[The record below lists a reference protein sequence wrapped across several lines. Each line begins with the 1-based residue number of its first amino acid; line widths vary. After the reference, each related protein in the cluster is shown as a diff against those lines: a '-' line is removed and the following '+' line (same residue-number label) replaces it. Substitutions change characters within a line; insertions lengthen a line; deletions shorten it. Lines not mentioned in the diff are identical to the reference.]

1 MYNGLLLILL
11 PILLLLAFMFT
22 AAEVAFFSL
31 PRNKVGKWRDEPDE
45 TSRRLAKL
53 LDHPRELLLTTVFG
67 YTGAVALFVTVV
79 ILATRQVFAQAGLE
93 RLIGYLIGLLIAT
106 PFIVLFGSLLPRFTA
121 MADPEKTARILS
133 QPVIICY
140 RLFAPATTAFGLLS
154 GGLARMFGIERERQ
168 SISASQLDA
177 LIEVE
182 EQHEEINAAE
192 REMIEAVFEIRDKPA
207 REIMVPRID
216 LVAISIDTPLSE
228 VKRVVSKSIHSRIP
242 VFDGTI
248 DNIVGVLYVKD
259 LLKEI
264 PTDATL
270 RHILREPYFVP
281 DNKHINELLR
291 EFQKKRLH
299 LAIVVDE
306 YGGVAGVVTLEDILE
321 VIIGDIQDEYD
332 HETPS
337 VTKLNDH
344 EWQVEG
350 RLPVEELNEYFGE
363 EIVPESEDYD
373 TVGGYLNSLAG
384 RVPDTGDTFQ
394 QAEWRYI
401 VEKRAENRVQSVR
414 MIRNPV
420 EQES

>member
-1 MYNGLLLILL
+1 MYNFVLLIAL

-31 PRNKVGKWRDEPDE
+31 PRSSVGKWRDEQAE
-45 TSRRLAKL
+45 ASRRLAKL

-67 YTGAVALFVTVV
+67 YTGSVALFICAVV
-79 ILATRQVFAQAGLE
+79 LLARQVFAVAGIE
-93 RLIGYLIGLLIAT
+93 RVIAYAIGLLIAI

-121 MADPEKTARILS
+121 MADPEKTARIVSL
-133 QPVIICY
+133 PIIFCY
-140 RLFAPATTAFGLLS
+140 KLFSPATTAFGLLS

-182 EQHEEINAAE
+182 EQHEDINASE
-192 REMIEAVFEIRDKPA
+192 REMIEAVLEIREKPA
-207 REIMVPRID
+207 REIMIPRID
-216 LVAISIDTPLSE
+216 LVAISIDTPLNE
-228 VKRVVSKSIHSRIP
+228 VKKVVSKSIHSRIP

-248 DNIVGVLYVKD
+248 DNIVGILYVKD

-264 PTDATL
+264 PEDATL
-270 RHILREPYFVP
+270 RNILREPYFVP
-281 DNKHINELLR
+281 DNKHINELLK

-332 HETPS
+332 HESPP
-337 VTKLNDH
+337 VTKLSDH

-350 RLPVEELNEYFGE
+350 RLPVEELNEFFGE
-363 EIVPESEDYD
+363 PVIPESEDYD

-384 RVPDTGDTFQ
+384 RVPNSGDSFQ
-394 QAEWRYI
+394 QDKWRYI
-401 VEKRAENRVQSVR
+401 VEKRAENRVHSVR
-414 MIRNPV
+414 IIRNPV
-420 EQES
+420 ELEA